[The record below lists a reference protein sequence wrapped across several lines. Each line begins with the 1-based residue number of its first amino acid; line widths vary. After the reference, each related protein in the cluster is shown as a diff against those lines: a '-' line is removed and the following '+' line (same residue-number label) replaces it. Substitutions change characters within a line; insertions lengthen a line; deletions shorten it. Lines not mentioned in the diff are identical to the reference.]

1 MPRQHGSDPSAA
13 QAVLVVEDDAAVRR
27 VLARHLARRGMRV
40 VEAGSVADALLRL
53 AEDSFD
59 LVVTDLSLPG
69 RPGTW
74 LIGDIKARFPG
85 LPVLVVTGALPAG
98 ADAAKVELAD
108 GVLGKPVEFAELDGE
123 LARLCGPF

>member
-1 MPRQHGSDPSAA
+1 MPGQHGSDPSTVH
-13 QAVLVVEDDAAVRR
+13 AVLIVEDDVAVRR

-98 ADAAKVELAD
+98 PEAAKVELAD
-108 GVLGKPVEFAELDGE
+108 GVLGKPVAFAELDRE
-123 LARLCGPF
+123 LARLCGLS